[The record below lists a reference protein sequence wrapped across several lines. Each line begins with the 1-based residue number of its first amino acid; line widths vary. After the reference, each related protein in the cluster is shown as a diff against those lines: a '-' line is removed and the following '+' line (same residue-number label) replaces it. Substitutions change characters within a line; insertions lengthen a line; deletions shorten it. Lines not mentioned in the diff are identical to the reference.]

1 MAPVELVQLLMHVMF
16 LKKKKKKEVGLIPT
30 TAHALLEEIGNY
42 APLDLYTLK
51 ILDKWQAEGNADA
64 YEQQYLR

>member
-1 MAPVELVQLLMHVMF
+1 MF
-16 LKKKKKKEVGLIPT
+16 LKKKKKKKEVGLIPT